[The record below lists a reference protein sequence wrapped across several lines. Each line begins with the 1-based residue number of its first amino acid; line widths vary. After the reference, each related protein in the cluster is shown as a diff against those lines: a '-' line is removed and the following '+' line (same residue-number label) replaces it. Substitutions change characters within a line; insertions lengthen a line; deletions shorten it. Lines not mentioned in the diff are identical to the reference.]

1 MLHET
6 GWGGKETPWEWKLWR
21 GGGGGVGGGQVVWR
35 NVQEN
40 RRQQLHTS
48 DRNCWALL
56 SFRVARNSYD
66 APEHS
71 QLAYMRAH
79 GQAEECWQQ
88 LLLVLLLYWGNPRNG
103 TVRNFRYLRQSFTF
117 LPERGFRCLQFSQHL
132 SLIYHLKLLL
142 HYPDVLQLTICVSFY
157 AGIVQVNAKTSS
169 LL

>member
-1 MLHET
+1 MWGESFHRLRGFQDLVQMLHET

-21 GGGGGVGGGQVVWR
+21 GGGGEGGGQVVWR

-40 RRQQLHTS
+40 RRQQLHTRY
-48 DRNCWALL
+48 RNCWAL

-66 APEHS
+66 ALKHS
-71 QLAYMRAH
+71 QLAYIRAH

-103 TVRNFRYLRQSFTF
+103 AVRNFRYLRQSFTF

-142 HYPDVLQLTICVSFY
+142 HYPDVLQLT
-157 AGIVQVNAKTSS
+157 
-169 LL
+169 